1 MGLEPM
7 RSRLADSDASRY
19 ITPARLEVKNLND
32 ILWSERRDSNSCL
45 LVGSQGCL
53 PLHHIRKSAFNEMGL
68 VTGFEPATDCLQ
80 DSCST
85 VEPHQHPVTEVRIA
99 LTDLKGM
106 NLPSHCCSISAYP

>member
-1 MGLEPM
+1 MLAAAP
-7 RSRLADSDASRY
+7 RSLTAHLRER
-19 ITPARLEVKNLND
+19 
-32 ILWSERRDSNSCL
+32 IL
-45 LVGSQGCL
+45 
-53 PLHHIRKSAFNEMGL
+53 GL

-106 NLPSHCCSISAYP
+106 NLPSHCCSISAYPWQESNLQHPWFKQAMSTRCITGAFGGLCRG